1 MAPLPA
7 KIEARFLGSL
17 PSPWGPDV
25 PLSIEP
31 WPRPGLSMSPD
42 FQVELRWGDRT
53 FSFVA
58 EAKRRSTPAVL
69 EQAADQALRIAEA
82 TGRLPM
88 VIVPYLTES
97 SLDRLVQRGVSGID
111 LSGNGV
117 AIAPG
122 VLYLRRSGRPNR
134 YPESQPMRYA
144 YRGATSVVPRV
155 FL

>member
-58 EAKRRSTPAVL
+58 ENHQSDGITDFFTLMSLPVH
-69 EQAADQALRIAEA
+69 ETCTA
-82 TGRLPM
+82 TIT
-88 VIVPYLTES
+88 V
-97 SLDRLVQRGVSGID
+97 
-111 LSGNGV
+111 V
-117 AIAPG
+117 AG
-122 VLYLRRSGRPNR
+122 
-134 YPESQPMRYA
+134 
-144 YRGATSVVPRV
+144 
-155 FL
+155 